1 MYKVETHNNS
11 REYYENLVIENDAVY
26 ITANSSLSYM
36 IKEVSKISKEDKWK
50 VLDIEKFI
58 SCLYPNWTSTIN
70 EIKLKG
76 EIRKAIYEIRKI
88 VKSEAEIKEL
98 KFLEDNIS
106 VVYSDFKYLVETGIK
121 ELNYETY
128 NIKLNLIKNIF
139 NIFSK
144 SNLFKSVSDEVLNIE
159 KVRDFQ
165 KQLINSYLLKIS
177 KIDMNK
183 ARNIKRLIDNK
194 NDVIKKIYFYNINNL
209 DLRRYMI
216 AEILRCSGFE
226 IIFVIPY
233 FKTLKVV
240 NKCWT
245 MVYGDIHK
253 IKRFQ

>member
-36 IKEVSKISKEDKWK
+36 IKEVSKISNEDKWK

-76 EIRKAIYEIRKI
+76 EIRKAIYEVRKI

-128 NIKLNLIKNIF
+128 NIYHGSIAN
-139 NIFSK
+139 FS
-144 SNLFKSVSDEVLNIE
+144 
-159 KVRDFQ
+159 
-165 KQLINSYLLKIS
+165 
-177 KIDMNK
+177 
-183 ARNIKRLIDNK
+183 
-194 NDVIKKIYFYNINNL
+194 
-209 DLRRYMI
+209 
-216 AEILRCSGFE
+216 SGF
-226 IIFVIPY
+226 Y
-233 FKTLKVV
+233 KT
-240 NKCWT
+240 
-245 MVYGDIHK
+245 
-253 IKRFQ
+253 IK